1 MFCLANLFVFN
12 RTIIVIITDL
22 GMPNIMNW
30 DFPKRW
36 DHRFFDKKS
45 PGSRTLKHLN
55 FICLDS
61 LPTLRR
67 TLRKLPCLAK
77 FKSTRTRSFAT
88 PSLSCRESIYLN
100 IYSTC
105 STKSN
110 SGFWSVA
117 SGAGTTSF
125 LEAISSCPQVLLP
138 PTIRDKEKV
147 LHIQDASYHEVE
159 PWMEDVSF

>member
-1 MFCLANLFVFN
+1 MKNHKKNMWSKKKKIKTEIATHKVPKRKCFVSLILFVFN

-45 PGSRTLKHLN
+45 PGSGTLKHLN
-55 FICLDS
+55 FICLNS

-67 TLRKLPCLAK
+67 TLRKRLCLAK

-100 IYSTC
+100 FYSTC
-105 STKSN
+105 STKLR
-110 SGFWSVA
+110 FLIRSVWCWNNFFF
-117 SGAGTTSF
+117 GG
-125 LEAISSCPQVLLP
+125 
-138 PTIRDKEKV
+138 
-147 LHIQDASYHEVE
+147 H
-159 PWMEDVSF
+159 